1 MKTPVKQKRKFG
13 DMAKAKAK
21 ETVANTNKTP
31 GGKVMAGIAAKVAAK
46 KEAKAAATPA
56 PMQKR
61 KFGDMAKAKA
71 AAKPAPAT
79 KPATTP
85 APMQK
90 YGAAKGKPAAKMKK
104 C

>member
-31 GGKVMAGIAAKVAAK
+31 GGKVMAGIAAKAAAK
-46 KEAKAAATPA
+46 KEAKAAAKPA
-56 PMQKR
+56 PER

-71 AAKPAPAT
+71 ATKPAPAT